1 MPAPRGVGPL
11 TSSGPAERRTRRPVL
26 LLAGVAVAVV
36 AVDQAVKAFVL
47 DALVPGR
54 FVPLLGDGIGWQL
67 VFNPG
72 AAFGIPL
79 PAPVFPVVT
88 LVVLVA
94 VLRSLG
100 EAPGPGTVVAQGL
113 VVGGALGNLADR
125 VVRAA
130 PGDPL
135 GGLVVDYVAWG
146 SFPRFNVADAAIT
159 VGVALLLVVLLL
171 EERRSGTADAAGAAG
186 AA

>member
-1 MPAPRGVGPL
+1 MHRLPSSRGVGAL
-11 TSSGPAERRTRRPVL
+11 TTGEPADGRPRRPGL
-26 LLAGVAVAVV
+26 LLAAVAAAVLV
-36 AVDQAVKAFVL
+36 VDQAVKVAVL
-47 DALVPGR
+47 EVLTPGR
-54 FVPLLGDGIGWQL
+54 FVPLLGDAVGWQL

-79 PAPVFPVVT
+79 PAPVFPVATV
-88 LVVLVA
+88 VVLVA

-100 EAPGPGTVVAQGL
+100 ESGRAGVVAQAL

-125 VVRAA
+125 VVRAT

-159 VGVALLLVVLLL
+159 VGVVLLLVLLLL
-171 EERRSGTADAAGAAG
+171 EERRERARQPA
-186 AA
+186 

>member
-1 MPAPRGVGPL
+1 
-11 TSSGPAERRTRRPVL
+11 
-26 LLAGVAVAVV
+26 VAAAVV
-36 AVDQAVKAFVL
+36 VVDQAVKVAVL
-47 DALVPGR
+47 EVLTPGR
-54 FVPLLGDGIGWQL
+54 FVPLLGDAVGWQL

-79 PAPVFPVVT
+79 PAPVFPIATV
-88 LVVLVA
+88 VVLVA

-100 EAPGPGTVVAQGL
+100 ETGRAGVVAQAL

-125 VVRAA
+125 VVRAT

-159 VGVALLLVVLLL
+159 VGVVLLLVLLLL
-171 EERRSGTADAAGAAG
+171 EERRERARQPA
-186 AA
+186 